1 MSSANMKYSN
11 KIKMEADPVKSEVD
25 FSEYMWMGEE
35 GVENFDR
42 QVEKEIL
49 EEILK
54 EGHWWL
60 FSAGSQL
67 KSELNADQL
76 PSLPITE
83 EQLEWNRLQEAY
95 EEMLNEKQQSSL
107 LSNSCL
113 TERFNDIHLSTPLTK
128 EQIANSR
135 LNPNAPEFIPST
147 GF

>member
-83 EQLEWNRLQEAY
+83 EQ
-95 EEMLNEKQQSSL
+95 
-107 LSNSCL
+107 
-113 TERFNDIHLSTPLTK
+113 
-128 EQIANSR
+128 IANSR